1 MIIFA
6 RVNVLVW
13 FVGLQVHRAE
23 LEESETSAVTAH
35 SFLAKE
41 NRTAVPY
48 PYEWKNEHEKWSAK
62 DQCCRGGNDVE
73 QSFQVMVGRNASQL
87 KTIQPPRQT
96 KATTKK
102 NRTRGNRGLR
112 LLTSNSTPQRTKAA
126 SKIQFVIWML
136 VDVVA
141 PYAHGAYIRAAQKI
155 QRDAARQI

>member
-23 LEESETSAVTAH
+23 LKESETSAVTAH

-48 PYEWKNEHEKWSAK
+48 PYEWKNEHEKRSAK

-87 KTIQPPRQT
+87 EPSLERPERIDHSQPQITPM
-96 KATTKK
+96 
-102 NRTRGNRGLR
+102 R
-112 LLTSNSTPQRTKAA
+112 LGKGFQR
-126 SKIQFVIWML
+126 VN
-136 VDVVA
+136 
-141 PYAHGAYIRAAQKI
+141 
-155 QRDAARQI
+155 AR